1 MFFYNKKAFTLN
13 EVMLAVVIIAVTFI
27 PIVGVLTSSFKTT
40 EKDDHIIKAM
50 QLCQEK
56 LGTAVQFPFGFFARG
71 TYNTTQTSANSD
83 DPSDPSN
90 KPLKLVLGEEEDE
103 FLKKVKFSST
113 LVVEEPTMSFNNV
126 PVFDFTGLGDN
137 PNYGSDPSAFV
148 TPTNRDI
155 TGMVKR
161 YTVTVTWEEKEKNAT
176 GNSRFYTLSTLKV
189 DVRR

>member
-56 LGTAVQFPFGFFARG
+56 LGTAVQFPFSHFDAG
-71 TYNTTQTSANSD
+71 TYNTTQTTTG
-83 DPSDPSN
+83 DPNDPNN
-90 KPLKLVLGEEEDE
+90 KPLTLILGPETDA
-103 FLKKVKFSST
+103 FLSRVNFSST
-113 LVVEEPTMSFNNV
+113 LVVEEPAMSFNNV
-126 PVFDFTGLGDN
+126 PVFDFTQLGDA
-137 PNYGSDPSAFV
+137 PNYTTACPAECV
-148 TPTNRDI
+148 TRVSRDI
-155 TGMVKR
+155 THMVKR
-161 YTVTVTWEEKEKNAT
+161 YTVTVTWNEKETNATT